1 MLTVKFVYDN
11 EHDFAKFCA
20 ADLNGVFVEIYD
32 EGSYKEKKQ
41 AYKLKSSC
49 GARKTPFA
57 AVFDRDELIKAF
69 YTEADSNIIK
79 SLTEYLHDSKRN

>member
-32 EGSYKEKKQ
+32 EGSYKEKS
-41 AYKLKSSC
+41 KL
-49 GARKTPFA
+49 
-57 AVFDRDELIKAF
+57 I
-69 YTEADSNIIK
+69 N
-79 SLTEYLHDSKRN
+79 